1 MTRLAGLR
9 EVQDVPASWGRFPG
23 LSDEI
28 VLQVLSSR
36 VAVSFPLETLAG
48 CASLILIPE
57 VRVFSF

>member
-23 LSDEI
+23 HSDEI
-28 VLQVLSSR
+28 VLQVLPSR

-48 CASLILIPE
+48 
-57 VRVFSF
+57 